1 MRIAAHAQPADKVGL
16 AAQTLLSSQKYTTR
30 ALSQQDAQM
39 RQGFWYTTQIKE
51 QALNS
56 LHQEGTPVE
65 LGLEGKIVLV
75 TGASRGIGRAIAN
88 AFASEGCY
96 LVIAARGQEAL
107 ESVAQELRARGVQAL
122 AVPAD
127 LTLAEDCKRLI
138 AQALQR
144 FGRIDVL
151 VQNAGGAAGAG
162 FLDTTD
168 EQWLQAVNLNIIATA
183 RLCRLVIAHMRDQ
196 GGGSIITISSIYG
209 REAGGRTVYNAV
221 KASVIS
227 LTKALAREFARDHI
241 RINSVAPGSILFPG
255 SSWDRRQ
262 QADPAAI
269 AAFVNDEL
277 PLGRF
282 GRPEE
287 IANAV
292 VFLASDLSSLVDG
305 ACLNV
310 DGGQSR
316 SNI

>member
-1 MRIAAHAQPADKVGL
+1 MD
-16 AAQTLLSSQKYTTR
+16 
-30 ALSQQDAQM
+30 
-39 RQGFWYTTQIKE
+39 
-51 QALNS
+51 
-56 LHQEGTPVE
+56 
-65 LGLEGKIVLV
+65 LGLQGKIVLI

-88 AFASEGCY
+88 AFAREGCH
-96 LVIAARGQEAL
+96 LAIAARGQEAL
-107 ESVAQELRARGVQAL
+107 ESAAAELRAQGVQVL

-127 LTLAEDCKRLI
+127 LTRAEDCKRLVE
-138 AQALQR
+138 QTLQR
-144 FGRIDVL
+144 FGRIDVF

-168 EQWLQAVNLNIIATA
+168 EQWMQGVNLNIMATA
-183 RLCRLVIAHMRDQ
+183 RLCRLVIPYMREQ
-196 GGGSIITISSIYG
+196 GGGNIITISSIYG
-209 REAGGRTVYNAV
+209 RESGGRTVYNAL

-227 LTKALAREFARDHI
+227 LTKALAREFARDNI
-241 RINSVAPGSILFPG
+241 RVNSVAPGSILFPG
-255 SSWDRRQ
+255 SSWDRRRL
-262 QADPAAI
+262 ADPAAI

-287 IANAV
+287 IASVA
-292 VFLASDLSSLVDG
+292 VFLASDHASLVDG